1 MVMIHADN
9 QGLVLPPR
17 VASVQV
23 RVTSCCVKEILP
35 VGKKAFHRATI
46 LKPCKKKKPNKQIIQ
61 LQQVQMVKRANDNA
75 KQMRAAGAKRGKGR
89 AILNWICFCH

>member
-23 RVTSCCVKEILP
+23 RFISCCVKEILP

-46 LKPCKKKKPNKQIIQ
+46 LKSCKKQKKPKQTNYPMTASADGQ
-61 LQQVQMVKRANDNA
+61 TSQ
-75 KQMRAAGAKRGKGR
+75 
-89 AILNWICFCH
+89 